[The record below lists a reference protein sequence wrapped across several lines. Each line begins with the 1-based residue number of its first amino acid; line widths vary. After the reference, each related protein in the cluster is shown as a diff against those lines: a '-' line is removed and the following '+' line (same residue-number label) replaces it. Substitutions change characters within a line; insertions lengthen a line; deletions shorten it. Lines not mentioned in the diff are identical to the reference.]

1 MKIGR
6 TDFNVSVNKQIFV
19 FMQFGKEI
27 PDFKFKLGTS
37 DIPTTHSVKYL
48 GVHIDSSLKWN
59 THITKITAKAYR
71 ALGLIKRN
79 LKYAPAKTK
88 LIAFKVMVRPILEYA
103 SQVWS
108 PQMIGLSNT
117 LEKVQN
123 NALRWIFWLRK
134 MDSITLCRDANNIP
148 SLSSRRTELDISY
161 LRKVEFGLFDVKL
174 SDYIRFNSNYNTRGK
189 AISWP
194 QRTNIWKNSY
204 YNRMRSQVKVHSPPG
219 SLDHQNSVCCAG
231 ATC

>member
-1 MKIGR
+1 MVMRLFKESMK
-6 TDFNVSVNKQIFV
+6 
-19 FMQFGKEI
+19 
-27 PDFKFKLGTS
+27 
-37 DIPTTHSVKYL
+37 
-48 GVHIDSSLKWN
+48 
-59 THITKITAKAYR
+59 TKI
-71 ALGLIKRN
+71 L
-79 LKYAPAKTK
+79 
-88 LIAFKVMVRPILEYA
+88 AFNTVVREVIEYA

-134 MDSITLCRDANNIP
+134 IDSITLCRDANNIP
-148 SLSSRRTELDISY
+148 SLSSRRTELDITY

-174 SDYIRFNSNYNTRGK
+174 SDYIRFNSNYSTRGK

-219 SLDHQNSVCCAG
+219 SLDH
-231 ATC
+231 